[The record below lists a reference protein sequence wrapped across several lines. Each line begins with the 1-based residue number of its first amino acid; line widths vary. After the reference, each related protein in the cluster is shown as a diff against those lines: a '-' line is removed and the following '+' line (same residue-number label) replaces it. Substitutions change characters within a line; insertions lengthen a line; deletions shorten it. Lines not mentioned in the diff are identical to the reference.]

1 MVANLKKT
9 KCVFQGEHSE
19 CGLAVITSIL
29 DYYKIDVQ
37 LDQLREKYGVP
48 RGGLSFQNI
57 RDIMK
62 EYGIFYK
69 GIKVSECGFLKSL
82 KQPAILFW
90 GDNHFVV
97 FYRYIFGKYFV
108 MDPQKGYCTYTQSEI
123 ENLFGGLMLIFERR
137 ELPVNYGSRRPS
149 ISTSLVIKLLTTS
162 KKWISFTLIFTL
174 VVKLLSLVVPIISQ
188 RIIDNRFLF
197 SSISMLNLILI
208 ICGFVGVYYISN
220 LLSGIF
226 LTKIRVDWNFFLSNK
241 FMDNVLNK
249 VLLFFVNRSSGSMI
263 YKTNLITMIQQILS
277 GSLVENAL
285 DYLFMIIY
293 FVFLFNYSAKL
304 TIVVLLVCTI
314 VLIISIVYSK
324 KNNQINDFLIEA
336 QSDVQKQYIELFTGM
351 ETIKSLG
358 KEKEIYKKWKELFEK
373 ALNQQEKQ
381 GILFSW
387 LGNIPIT
394 LLFATPLIIVIFGM
408 KQVDGGYM
416 TMGQLVGFI
425 ALSSSFI
432 EPFSKF
438 IGTVSQFF
446 LLKSYF
452 NQIYEIIDSKSF
464 INRVSGKE
472 IDHIDKIEVKEV
484 SFAFSEFDKNILD
497 NINLVINKGE
507 KIAIVGKSGSG
518 KSTLLKILTNLYPLK
533 KGGVFINDE
542 SVESFSNQSIR
553 KKMSYVTQNST
564 VFGESLYDN
573 LFLSKDEMDT
583 EKLED
588 VLQVTDLLDVSSSY
602 SGLNT
607 LISENGQNLSGG
619 QIQRISI
626 ARCLLNNPDVLIL
639 DEPTSSLD
647 NISENK
653 ILSYIYSSKMTV
665 IVVAHR
671 LNTIKR
677 MDRIIVLD
685 NGRLVEEGSHE
696 ELIRKK
702 GMYYSLYNEEFE

>member
-1 MVANLKKT
+1 
-9 KCVFQGEHSE
+9 
-19 CGLAVITSIL
+19 
-29 DYYKIDVQ
+29 
-37 LDQLREKYGVP
+37 
-48 RGGLSFQNI
+48 
-57 RDIMK
+57 
-62 EYGIFYK
+62 
-69 GIKVSECGFLKSL
+69 
-82 KQPAILFW
+82 
-90 GDNHFVV
+90 
-97 FYRYIFGKYFV
+97 
-108 MDPQKGYCTYTQSEI
+108 
-123 ENLFGGLMLIFERR
+123 
-137 ELPVNYGSRRPS
+137 
-149 ISTSLVIKLLTTS
+149 
-162 KKWISFTLIFTL
+162 
-174 VVKLLSLVVPIISQ
+174 
-188 RIIDNRFLF
+188 
-197 SSISMLNLILI
+197 
-208 ICGFVGVYYISN
+208 
-220 LLSGIF
+220 
-226 LTKIRVDWNFFLSNK
+226 
-241 FMDNVLNK
+241 
-249 VLLFFVNRSSGSMI
+249 
-263 YKTNLITMIQQILS
+263 
-277 GSLVENAL
+277 
-285 DYLFMIIY
+285 
-293 FVFLFNYSAKL
+293 
-304 TIVVLLVCTI
+304 
-314 VLIISIVYSK
+314 
-324 KNNQINDFLIEA
+324 
-336 QSDVQKQYIELFTGM
+336 M

-533 KGGVFINDE
+533 KGEVFINDE

-653 ILSYIYSSKMTV
+653 ILSYIYSSKTTV